1 MAYETILVY
10 LLVGLPIMAE
20 IGYLFKVLQKVTVIA
35 AVLALITALLLYP
48 GLPTAGTFYVTATT
62 WVFVLMVS
70 SIYLLSSVYSY
81 SYFNRRLSNC
91 AINNYYALINLFVA
105 SMLFSLTINNYGL
118 MWGGIEATTVTSAL
132 LIMTDK
138 TALSLE
144 VTWRYIIIVSV
155 GLVFAFISVILLYYY
170 FHTLTVSQI
179 LATGGGSS
187 ELVSVAVAIALVGIG
202 TKIGIFP
209 MHTWLPD
216 AHSEAPAPVSALF
229 SGVLLPTALYVL
241 YMIYQ
246 ISQPA
251 TLFILFATATI
262 IAASVFLAY
271 QKNYK
276 RMFAYSSMENMGIA
290 LLGIAI
296 GGYGLIGALI
306 VLFAHSFGKAGAFYS
321 SGNILHA
328 FDTKE
333 ISGVS
338 GLFGKM
344 KTTSSALLL
353 SSFAV
358 TGMPPF
364 GTFIGE
370 FLIFSQLFAMHLYL
384 ELGIVLFFMMLAF
397 ISINYN
403 ISRMVFGEGKM
414 AVQEA
419 KGTTMIIPILSALIS
434 LLVGVVLILVM
445 A

>member
-1 MAYETILVY
+1 MIDTY
-10 LLVGLPIMAE
+10 LLVGLPLIAE
-20 IGYLFKVLQKVTVIA
+20 IGYLFRVLHKVTIVA
-35 AVLALITALLLYP
+35 AVLVVVLAVFLHAALPIT
-48 GLPTAGTFYVTATT
+48 GIFYLTSIT
-62 WVFVLMVS
+62 WVFVVLVAS
-70 SIYLLSSVYSY
+70 VYLLSSVYSY
-81 SYFNRRLSNC
+81 SYFNGRLSMKGL
-91 AINNYYALINLFVA
+91 NNYYALVNLFVA
-105 SMLFSLTINNYGL
+105 SMLFGLVINNYGL
-118 MWGGIEATTVTSAL
+118 MWVGIEATTITSAL

-138 TALSLE
+138 TPISLE

-155 GLVFAFISVILLYYY
+155 GLVFAFISVILIYYQ
-170 FHTLTVSQI
+170 FHTLNVSQI
-179 LATGGGSS
+179 LSMGGRAS
-187 ELVSVAVAIALVGIG
+187 ELTSVAVAIALVGIG

-216 AHSEAPAPVSALF
+216 AHGEAPAPVSALF

-246 ISQPA
+246 IDPP
-251 TLFILFATATI
+251 TMLYVLFAVATI
-262 IAASVFLAY
+262 VAASIFLTY

-321 SGNILHA
+321 SGNMLHT
-328 FDTKE
+328 FETKE
-333 ISGVS
+333 IAGIS
-338 GLFGKM
+338 GLFSNM
-344 KTTSSALLL
+344 KTTASALLL

-364 GTFIGE
+364 GTFVGE
-370 FLIFSQLFAMHLYL
+370 FLIFAQLFAMHLYL
-384 ELGIVLFFMMLAF
+384 ELGIVLFFLMLAF

-403 ISRMVFGEGKM
+403 ISKMIFGEGKRGIHEK
-414 AVQEA
+414 AGVL
-419 KGTTMIIPILSALIS
+419 KIIPLIAALIS
-434 LLVGVVLILVM
+434 LLIGVVLILVM

>member
-1 MAYETILVY
+1 MIYESLLVY
-10 LLVGLPIMAE
+10 LLIGLPIAAE
-20 IGYLFKVLQKVTVIA
+20 IGYLFKALHKVTV
-35 AVLALITALLLYP
+35 AVSLLTFLTALLLYF
-48 GLPTAGTFYVTATT
+48 GLPIAGTFYLTATT

-81 SYFNRRLSNC
+81 SYFNRRLSKD
-91 AINNYYALINLFVA
+91 AINNYYALMNLFVA
-105 SMLFSLTINNYGL
+105 SMLFSLAINNYGL
-118 MWGGIEATTVTSAL
+118 MWGGIEATTITSAL

-138 TALSLE
+138 TPISME

-179 LATGGGSS
+179 LAAGGRSS

-246 ISQPA
+246 ISQP
-251 TLFILFATATI
+251 TMLFILFAMATI
-262 IAASVFLAY
+262 VAASVFLTY

-296 GGYGLIGALI
+296 GGVGLIGAMI

-321 SGNILHA
+321 SGNILHT
-328 FDTKE
+328 FETKE
-333 ISGVS
+333 ISEVT
-338 GLFGKM
+338 GLFGNM
-344 KTTSSALLL
+344 RTTSSAILL

-370 FLIFSQLFAMHLYL
+370 FLIFAQLFAMHLYL
-384 ELGIVLFFMMLAF
+384 ELGIALLFIMLAF

-403 ISRMVFGEGKM
+403 ISRMVFGEGRKT
-414 AVQEA
+414 VHETT
-419 KGTTMIIPILSALIS
+419 GTMRIIPIISALIS
-434 LLVGVVLILVM
+434 LLVGVALILVIK
-445 A
+445 